1 MLRQFSVLPIPP
13 YPLMAV
19 AYSAFFQNLLGSAR
33 LVLHPRLRETGRSV
47 RFMKST
53 IEKEQKGLPTSYSIS
68 SDPTSIP
75 TGKPTWQ
82 LVLFPEIQ

>member
-1 MLRQFSVLPIPP
+1 
-13 YPLMAV
+13 
-19 AYSAFFQNLLGSAR
+19 
-33 LVLHPRLRETGRSV
+33 
-47 RFMKST
+47 MKST